1 MKHARGNEK
10 LFKTLLG
17 FGKSER
23 HSWEAN
29 INPLKTKRI
38 CFI

>member
-1 MKHARGNEK
+1 MFQFSDKK
-10 LFKTLLG
+10 LDHF
-17 FGKSER
+17 R
-23 HSWEAN
+23 EATYYLYTY

>member
-1 MKHARGNEK
+1 MKI
-10 LFKTLLG
+10 LG
-17 FGKSER
+17 EHLYVTEEGCEVMDL
-23 HSWEAN
+23 

>member
-1 MKHARGNEK
+1 MRNTELKILEPPNAVQV
-10 LFKTLLG
+10 
-17 FGKSER
+17 
-23 HSWEAN
+23 